1 MDKYRKNTSAK
12 VLLPGS
18 LFERILATSD
28 AQFSSCRF
36 QIFNSDPPTG
46 TSYSLKDVL
55 PDIARPLFT
64 YHHYL
69 TRLRGLEVGV
79 CRASDLTCSEQIQST
94 RLY

>member
-1 MDKYRKNTSAK
+1 MDNYRKNTSAK
-12 VLLPGS
+12 VLLPGC

-55 PDIARPLFT
+55 PDI
-64 YHHYL
+64 
-69 TRLRGLEVGV
+69 GV

>member
-1 MDKYRKNTSAK
+1 MDNYRKNTSAK
-12 VLLPGS
+12 VLLPGC

-55 PDIARPLFT
+55 PDFNCEATFHISSLSNQA
-64 YHHYL
+64 
-69 TRLRGLEVGV
+69 
-79 CRASDLTCSEQIQST
+79 
-94 RLY
+94 